1 MKSPKD
7 RAEKLLEAIF
17 SKVER
22 IEGLV
27 EKIPA
32 AARPTT
38 ASHVPSGGVDL
49 SEIKR
54 QLVNIQESLD
64 KKAVAEPA
72 PEKHLYLWFFPDL
85 KEWLGTLRR
94 SRFVALF
101 AILSLALMVFIYL
114 KYPDYKEYQEGY
126 YKYQYLFYASDDAE
140 SLKKY
145 DEEWGIDSVM
155 KVRMRWVRERGL
167 Q

>member
-1 MKSPKD
+1 MKTHKD

-22 IEGLV
+22 IESIV
-27 EKIPA
+27 EKQ
-32 AARPTT
+32 PTVT
-38 ASHVPSGGVDL
+38 RSSTVSQASSGGLDL

-64 KKAVAEPA
+64 MTTMVEPV
-72 PEKHLYLWFFPDL
+72 PEKHHYLWFFPDL

-101 AILSLALMVFIYL
+101 ALFSLALMVFIYL
-114 KYPDYKEYQEGY
+114 KYPNYKEYQEGY
-126 YKYQYLFYASDDAE
+126 YKYHYLFYASDDEE
-140 SLKKY
+140 SLKTY
-145 DEEWGIDSVM
+145 DKEWGVDSLREM
-155 KVRMRWVRERGL
+155 RLRWVKE
-167 Q
+167 

>member
-1 MKSPKD
+1 MKTPKD

-27 EKIPA
+27 EKMPA
-32 AARPTT
+32 AVKPTT
-38 ASHVPSGGVDL
+38 ASQVPSGGLDL

-54 QLVNIQESLD
+54 QLVNIQDSLD
-64 KKAVAEPA
+64 KKAVVEPV
-72 PEKHLYLWFFPDL
+72 PEKHHYLWFFPDL
-85 KEWLGTLRR
+85 KEWSGTLRR

-140 SLKKY
+140 SLKNY
-145 DEEWGIDSVM
+145 DEEWGVDSVSE
-155 KVRMRWVRERGL
+155 VRVRWVEEQEL
-167 Q
+167 